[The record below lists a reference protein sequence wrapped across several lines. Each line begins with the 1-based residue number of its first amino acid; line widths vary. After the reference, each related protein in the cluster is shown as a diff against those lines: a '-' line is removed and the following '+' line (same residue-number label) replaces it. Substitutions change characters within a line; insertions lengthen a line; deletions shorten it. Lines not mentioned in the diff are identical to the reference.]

1 MNSPSAVEMKK
12 VEYAG
17 WPNCIQL
24 SNGQIELVATTDVGP
39 RIIRW
44 GFVGGKNIFKEFPD
58 QVGKT
63 GGDKWK
69 NYGGHRFWHAPEI
82 SPRTYAPD
90 NSAIDHKWNGK
101 TLRLIQP
108 VEATTGLQK
117 EIEITLDPKR
127 NRVTVLHRL
136 TNKNLWAI
144 ETAPWALSVMQGPG
158 RAIFPQEPVVN
169 QFLPVRPLALWGY
182 TDMRDPRYIWGT
194 KYIQVTCD
202 PATDKPQKIGVMNT
216 LGWAAYLRGQ
226 DVFIKRFDFDKKATY
241 PDFNCNTECYTR
253 ADMIEIESLGPL
265 QKMEPGAKVEHV
277 ETWFLFK
284 GKIGEAETALDK
296 NLLPLVEQTSLSK

>member
-1 MNSPSAVEMKK
+1 MSPDAVVEMKK

-17 WPNCIQL
+17 WHNCIQL
-24 SNGQIELVATTDVGP
+24 NNGQIELIATTDVGP

-90 NSAIDHKWNGK
+90 NSPIDYKWNGK
-101 TLRLIQP
+101 TLKLIQP

-117 EIEITLDPKR
+117 EIEVTLDPKQ
-127 NRVTVLHRL
+127 NRVTILHRL
-136 TNKNLWAI
+136 TNKNLWEI

-158 RAIFPQEPVVN
+158 RAVFPQEPVVN
-169 QFLPVRPLALWGY
+169 QFLPVRPLVLWGY

-194 KYIQVTCD
+194 KYIQVKCD
-202 PATDKPQKIGVMNT
+202 PAANKPQKIGMMNT
-216 LGWAAYLRGQ
+216 LRWAAYIRGS
-226 DVFIKRFDFDKKATY
+226 DIFIKRFGFNAKAAY
-241 PDFNCNTECYTR
+241 PDFNCNNECYTR
-253 ADMIEIESLGPL
+253 ADMIEIESLGAL
-265 QKMEPGAKVEHV
+265 QKIKPGGEVQHV

-284 GKIGEAETALDK
+284 GKISESENAIDK
-296 NLLPLVEQTSLSK
+296 NLLPLVEQTSLR